1 MQELPYLLL
10 RTPQEFPLLLNSLSG
25 KGQSLEV
32 PINKI
37 NLFYLFYKLH
47 NIIIYGQIPIS
58 AFVLLKQVGWEIGM
72 GEGGGK
78 GRGRG

>member
-1 MQELPYLLL
+1 MQELPCLLL
-10 RTPQEFPLLLNSLSG
+10 RTPQEFPLLVSSLSR

-47 NIIIYGQIPIS
+47 NIIINGQIPIS
-58 AFVLLKQVGWEIGM
+58 SFVLLKQVGWDIGVGERG
-72 GEGGGK
+72 GEGRE
-78 GRGRG
+78 RG